1 MGRLPR
7 HGQVPFTR
15 FTLKVK
21 LGRPIKLSD
30 TAIKVGGQDLRFIF
44 DKYGDNSLI
53 FELTNLYGG
62 LSSRGYSKTIKGDFV
77 VFILKKKDRLRWK
90 KLHGEQM
97 SVLRMS
103 SPPVEDSNLFGDKEQ
118 FRTGG
123 FSGESVFLGLD
134 WAKSAC
140 HWKWLGEGRPKDTD

>member
-1 MGRLPR
+1 MGRFS
-7 HGQVPFTR
+7 GICQVELIR

-30 TAIKVGGQDLRFIF
+30 TALKVGDRDVRFIF

-53 FELTNLYGG
+53 FELTNLYGN
-62 LSSRGYSKTIKGDFV
+62 LSSKGYSKTVKGDFV
-77 VFILKKKDRLRWK
+77 VFILKKKGRNRWK
-90 KLHGEQM
+90 KLHGEQI

-103 SPPVEDSNLFGDKEQ
+103 SPPVSDSNNIIDTSQ

-123 FSGESVFLGLD
+123 FSGKLNLISFFVFQYCIFS
-134 WAKSAC
+134 KF
-140 HWKWLGEGRPKDTD
+140 KK